1 LKPGAQKHR
10 HYEVSSAP
18 EEREGMKLSGKVCLI
33 TGGTRGIGAA
43 TALALASSGADVAI
57 NGRVGDEEAYG
68 VKASIEA
75 LGRRCYLH
83 LGDVSTPAV
92 AEEFV
97 KTTAETLG
105 GVDTLIHSAGGAA
118 PGSLLEVDPAVWY
131 HAFDI
136 HIHAVFHLTRAAV
149 PLMKQRHGGS
159 IVLLSSVA
167 GLRGCAGAIAYGAV
181 KGALPQFARALARE
195 FGDDNIRVNCVSPG
209 IIRTRFQD
217 FLTPEQAK
225 DNIQRRIPLHREGTP
240 ADVAQVIT
248 TLVSNDFITGENIV
262 IDGGMSMRMV

>member
-1 LKPGAQKHR
+1 
-10 HYEVSSAP
+10 
-18 EEREGMKLSGKVCLI
+18 MKLEGKICLI
-33 TGGTRGIGAA
+33 TGGTKGIGAA
-43 TALALASSGADVAI
+43 TALELARSGADIAI
-57 NGRVGDEEAYG
+57 NGRAGDQEAYA
-68 VKASIEA
+68 VKVALEA

-83 LGDVSTPAV
+83 LGDVSKPEV
-92 AEEFV
+92 AEAFV
-97 KTTAETLG
+97 RTAVSALG
-105 GVDTLIHSAGGAA
+105 GVDVLIHSAGGPA
-118 PGSLLEVDPAVWY
+118 PGGLLDVDPEVWY
-131 HAFDI
+131 NAFDI
-136 HIHAVFHLTRAAV
+136 HIHAVFHLTRAAI

-159 IVLLSSVA
+159 IVLVGSVA

-195 FGDDNIRVNCVSPG
+195 FADDNIRVNCVSPG

-240 ADVAQVIT
+240 EDVAQVIA
-248 TLVSNDFITGENIV
+248 TLVGNGFITGENIV